1 MRKTEPHT
9 EVGNSTEHS
18 DGASNDPEIRRARIA
33 VKARTSPKEQFNNLL
48 HHLTPQLI
56 EECLAKIPR
65 SSAPGTDEMTR
76 EQAQKNLSWLLPP
89 IMQQI
94 HQGNYEAPP
103 VRRVYIPKADGK
115 QRSIGVP
122 QVVDRAIQA
131 AMSRTLNEIYEQD
144 FLPCSFGFRP
154 RLGCHHALATIRESL
169 IKCGMNYALEVDI
182 RDFFGSLSHDWLR
195 KFIELR
201 VGDKRVLKLIHAWL
215 KAGVMEQGR
224 LQPATKQGTPQG
236 GSISPLL
243 ANIYLHYVLDLWFE
257 KRIRKQLRHKAKL
270 VRYADDFVVL
280 FKDPHDLEDFK
291 ILLRA
296 RLAQFNLDIAEEKTH
311 TTDLT
316 PRPNGGGGERR
327 RITFLGFNIYRAI
340 NRKRTGWKVVFQTEG
355 KRFTRAKAAMKAT
368 LRRIRH
374 WELEKQAERVNAILS
389 GHFNYYG
396 LAGNSHRLLHFR
408 WETLRQWRR
417 CLSRRSQ
424 NGLVNWEKMKEV
436 YERYP
441 LRSPRIRI
449 SYASMASYV
458 RL

>member
-1 MRKTEPHT
+1 MGRTEPHT
-9 EVGNSTEHS
+9 VVDSSTAHS
-18 DGASNDPEIRRARIA
+18 DGRREDPAVRRARIA
-33 VKARTSPKEQFNNLL
+33 VKARMSPKEQFNNLM
-48 HHLTPQLI
+48 HHLTPQLV
-56 EECLAKIPR
+56 EECLSKIPQN
-65 SSAPGTDEMTR
+65 SAPGTDEMTR

-103 VRRVYIPKADGK
+103 VRRVYIPKVDGK
-115 QRSIGVP
+115 QRPIGVP

-131 AMSRTLNEIYEQD
+131 AMSRILNEIYEQD
-144 FLPCSFGFRP
+144 FLPSSFGFRP
-154 RLGCHHALATIRESL
+154 RMGCHHALATIHESL
-169 IKCGMNYALEVDI
+169 MRGNMNYALEVDI
-182 RDFFGSLSHDWLR
+182 RDFFGSLSHDWLK

-201 VGDKRVLKLIHAWL
+201 IGDKRVLKLILAWL
-215 KAGVMEQGR
+215 KAGVMEKGQW
-224 LQPATKQGTPQG
+224 QPATESGTPQG

-257 KRIRKQLRHKAKL
+257 KKIRKQLRCKAKL

-280 FKDPHDLEDFK
+280 FKDRQDLEEFK

-316 PRPNGGGGERR
+316 PRPNGGGERR

-368 LRRIRH
+368 LRKIMH

-396 LAGNSHRLLHFR
+396 LAGNSRRLLNFY
-408 WETLRQWRR
+408 WETVRHWRR
-417 CLSRRSQ
+417 SLSRRSQ
-424 NGLVNWEKMKEV
+424 KGQMNWEKMKEIFK
-436 YERYP
+436 RYL

-449 SYASMASYV
+449 PYASMASYAG
-458 RL
+458 L